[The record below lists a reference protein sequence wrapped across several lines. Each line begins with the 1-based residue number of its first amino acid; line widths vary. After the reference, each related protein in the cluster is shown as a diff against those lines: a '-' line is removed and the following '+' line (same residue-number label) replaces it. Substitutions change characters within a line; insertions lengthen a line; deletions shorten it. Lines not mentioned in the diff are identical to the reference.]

1 VERTSATSK
10 SCSVTA
16 TLQTTQIYTRVEIG
30 DLKAVH
36 RRFIRVSEDLADDL
50 APTAHQRLRRSTCS
64 SWCEGEH
71 DLRRIGAPRHLRS
84 VAPASRR
91 NGHPC
96 RRTGAHHDYQAHL
109 VTVER
114 RTKAGQKKLSPSYRH
129 DLVGSVCRFFTWL
142 SSARRIVIN
151 PATQIDLGRA
161 EPHQPTNVMTEA
173 ETVLLID
180 STDGDSPILIR
191 DRAILELLYSTGL
204 RRAEIAA
211 LDLTDID
218 LADRTVFVRCG
229 KGSKQRLVPM
239 GDPAAEA
246 LVNYLTKSRPALLR
260 HPGIVALFLV
270 SNKGGRGLRL
280 GMKSMSDVTRRAAAR
295 AGLDRRVTPHTLRH
309 SFATH
314 LLRAGA
320 DLRYVQEL
328 LGHASP
334 CTTEHYTHLVV
345 ADLTEEHSRSHPRGK
360 RIRRKIT
367 G

>member
-1 VERTSATSK
+1 MTWLLPLINNYGEARAARGVKANTIYGESARLGIF
-10 SCSVTA
+10 A
-16 TLQTTQIYTRVEIG
+16 AWL
-30 DLKAVH
+30 
-36 RRFIRVSEDLADDL
+36 
-50 APTAHQRLRRSTCS
+50 LRR
-64 SWCEGEH
+64 GVMDIH
-71 DLRRIGAPRHLRS
+71 A
-84 VAPASRR
+84 VAPE
-91 NGHPC
+91 HI
-96 RRTGAHHDYQAHL
+96 TDYQAHL

-151 PATQIDLGRA
+151 PATQIDLGHA
-161 EPHQPTNVMTEA
+161 EPHQPTNVMTET
-173 ETVLLID
+173 ETVLFIE

-246 LVNYLTKSRPALLR
+246 LVHYLTKSRPALLR

-320 DLRYVQEL
+320 DLRHVQEL

-367 G
+367 A